1 MDWTEALTRVIELNT
16 FSSIWYWL
24 AVAVSWA
31 AASNWLIGVPFDVL
45 YRARKC
51 PPQELADLETLV
63 EINVRRITMI
73 NDQAG
78 VALTAL
84 LAFTLAML
92 GMAGFY
98 YGFELAQGFFVLA
111 APLSVVIAINMRLAH
126 QLRATPL
133 AGQALVSR
141 LLSVRFWT
149 QVIAMVAIFFTSM
162 YGMYFNLEAML
173 FF

>member
-1 MDWTEALTRVIELNT
+1 MDLREALAQVIELTT
-16 FSSIWYWL
+16 FASVWYWL

-51 PPQELADLETLV
+51 APQELADLEALV
-63 EINVRRITMI
+63 EIQVRRITMI

-84 LAFTLAML
+84 LAFVLVMV
-92 GMAGFY
+92 GMIGFY
-98 YGFELAQGFFVLA
+98 YGLELAQGLFILG
-111 APLSVVIAINMRLAH
+111 APLSLVIAINMRLAH
-126 QLRATPL
+126 QLRAVPL
-133 AGQALVSR
+133 AGRALVRR
-141 LLSVRFWT
+141 LFSVRFWT
-149 QVIAMVAIFFTSM
+149 QVIATIAIFLTSM
-162 YGMYFNLEAML
+162 YGMYFNLQGMV

>member
-1 MDWTEALTRVIELNT
+1 MDWRDTLTRVIELNT
-16 FSSIWYWL
+16 FASVWYWL

-51 PPQELADLETLV
+51 APQELADLEALV

-98 YGFELAQGFFVLA
+98 YGFELAQGFFILA
-111 APLSVVIAINMRLAH
+111 APLSLVTAVNMRLAH
-126 QLRATPL
+126 QLRAMPL
-133 AGQALVSR
+133 EGRALVRR
-141 LLSVRFWT
+141 LFAVRFWT
-149 QVIAMVAIFFTSM
+149 QVIAMVAIFFSAM
-162 YGMYFNLEAML
+162 YGMYFNVEAML